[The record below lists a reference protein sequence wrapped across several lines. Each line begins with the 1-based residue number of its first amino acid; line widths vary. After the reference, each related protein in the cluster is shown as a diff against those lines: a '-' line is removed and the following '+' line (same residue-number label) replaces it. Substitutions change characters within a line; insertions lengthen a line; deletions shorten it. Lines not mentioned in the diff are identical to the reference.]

1 MRRLLVVLLLVA
13 TATVVVR
20 GQVPCTVLAVQP
32 SCDVALLPGPT
43 ANTFELVEIQGEETY
58 TSSGQL
64 RLTTVAVD
72 SDLDFLEWVGARFSS
87 SSNVVERST
96 LYPPG
101 TSDEE
106 VAEQNE
112 LLMNASQNDAT
123 VAGLVAA
130 GYEAEELYAGARVV
144 DLADDPAEGADQLSS
159 GDVIVAVGGESI
171 LNAREAVDAVATH
184 APGDDVTLRLE
195 DGSEVTITAKA
206 HPDDPDRALLGIL
219 LEDELTLPF
228 DVQIDAGNIGGPS
241 AGLLF
246 ALGIVDLLGPDDLT
260 DGRTI
265 AGTGTITV
273 DGEVGAIGGIR
284 QKIVGATDPSD
295 EEAEPAEVFL
305 VPAGNL
311 AEARSAPVARDV
323 LLVPVATID
332 DALSAL
338 RELARGGQ
346 PEGAVALGP

>member
-1 MRRLLVVLLLVA
+1 MRRLLVVLLLAAV
-13 TATVVVR
+13 ATVVVR
-20 GQVPCTVLAVQP
+20 GQAPCSVLAVQP
-32 SCDVALLPGPT
+32 ACDVALLPGPT
-43 ANTFELVEIQGEETY
+43 ADALELVGIEGTETY
-58 TSSGQL
+58 PSSGQL
-64 RLTTVAVD
+64 HLTTVAVD
-72 SDLDFLEWVGARFSS
+72 SSLGFFEWVEARFSS
-87 SSNVVERST
+87 TSNVVDRST

-101 TSDEE
+101 TTDEE

-112 LLMNASQNDAT
+112 MLMTASQNDAT

-130 GYEAEELYAGARVV
+130 GYEAEQLYAGARVV
-144 DLADDPAEGADQLSS
+144 EVVDDPAEGAEQLAS
-159 GDVIVAVGGESI
+159 GDVVVAIGGEPV

-184 APGDDVTLRLE
+184 GPGDTVTLRLE
-195 DGSEVTITAKA
+195 DGNEVDVIADA
-206 HPDDPDRALLGIL
+206 HPEDPDRALLGIL

-228 DVQIDAGNIGGPS
+228 DVSIEAGNIGGPS
-241 AGLLF
+241 AGLMF

-260 DGRTI
+260 AGQSI

-284 QKIVGATDPSD
+284 QKVVGATDPVD
-295 EEAEPAEVFL
+295 EDVEPASVFL

-332 DALSAL
+332 EALEAL
-338 RELARGGQ
+338 QELARGGR
-346 PEGAVALGP
+346 PDDAVALGP